1 MTELITTAHSPIA
14 EPHLHAWA
22 WEIPVYLFLGG
33 WAAGILVLSGI
44 ALWRGRVAPSRGGS
58 FALTSSGPALLGLA
72 AISLG
77 MLCLFLDLTHKLY
90 VWRVYTTFKVW
101 SPMSWG
107 SFILLLVYPVLVLGV
122 LLDPP
127 RLLVERVPLLRG
139 AVSFLSA
146 SRVARKA
153 LGVTGVL
160 VGIALGIYTGIL
172 LSALGARPLWASAA
186 LGPLFLASG
195 LSTAAAFGH
204 LVAPERMEREEL
216 ARMDNVFLVAELA
229 LIGLLL
235 IGLVSS
241 TRAQAEAA
249 ALLLGG
255 PYTAVFWVGVVG
267 LGIVIPLVIQSLAVS
282 HRITHTP
289 VAPLLV
295 MAGGVALRFVIVFA
309 GQHSHWTRF

>member
-1 MTELITTAHSPIA
+1 MTELITTPHSPIA
-14 EPHLHAWA
+14 EPLLHAWA

-33 WAAGILVLSGI
+33 WTAGILVLSGL
-44 ALWRGRVAPSRGGS
+44 ALWRGRVAPCRGGC
-58 FALTSSGPALLGLA
+58 FALTSSWPALLGLA

-90 VWRVYTTFKVW
+90 VWRVYTTFQPW

-107 SFILLLVYPVLVLGV
+107 SWILILVYPVLALGV

-127 RLLVERVPLLRG
+127 GVLVDRFPLLRPL
-139 AVSFLSA
+139 VRFLA
-146 SRVARKA
+146 ESRPARKA

-172 LSALGARPLWASAA
+172 LSALGARPLWSSAV

-204 LVAPERMEREEL
+204 LVAPERLEREEL
-216 ARMDNVFLVAELA
+216 ARMDNVFLVAELG

-241 TRAQAEAA
+241 TRAHAQAA

-267 LGIVIPLVIQSLAVS
+267 LGIVIPLIIQSLAVS
-282 HRITHTP
+282 HRVTHTP
-289 VAPLLV
+289 VAPLMV
-295 MAGGVALRFVIVFA
+295 MAGGVALRFVLVVA
-309 GQHSHWTRF
+309 GQHSHWTRL

>member
-1 MTELITTAHSPIA
+1 MTELITTPHSPIA
-14 EPHLHAWA
+14 EPLLHAWA

-33 WAAGILVLSGI
+33 WTAGILVLSGL
-44 ALWRGRVAPSRGGS
+44 ALWRGRVAPCRGGC
-58 FALTSSGPALLGLA
+58 FALTSSWPALLGLA

-90 VWRVYTTFKVW
+90 VWRVYTTFQPW

-107 SFILLLVYPVLVLGV
+107 SWILILVYPVLALGV

-127 RLLVERVPLLRG
+127 GVLVDRFPLLRPL
-139 AVSFLSA
+139 VRFLA
-146 SRVARKA
+146 ESRPARKA

-172 LSALGARPLWASAA
+172 LSALGARPLWSSAV

-204 LVAPERMEREEL
+204 LVAPERLEREEL
-216 ARMDNVFLVAELA
+216 ARMDNVFLVAELG

-241 TRAQAEAA
+241 TRAHAAAA

-267 LGIVIPLVIQSLAVS
+267 LGIVIPLIIQSLAVS
-282 HRITHTP
+282 HRVTHTP
-289 VAPLLV
+289 VAPLMV
-295 MAGGVALRFVIVFA
+295 MAGGVALRFVLVVA
-309 GQHSHWTRF
+309 GQHSHWTRL

>member
-1 MTELITTAHSPIA
+1 MTELVTTAHSPIA
-14 EPHLHAWA
+14 QPYLHAWA
-22 WEIPVYLFLGG
+22 WEIPLYLFLGG
-33 WAAGILVLSGI
+33 WTAGILVLSGI
-44 ALWRGRVAPSRGGS
+44 ALWRGRVAPRRGGS

-77 MLCLFLDLTHKLY
+77 MLCLLLDLTHKLY
-90 VWRVYTTFKVW
+90 VWRVYTTFEPS

-107 SFILLLVYPVLVLGV
+107 SWILILVYPVLALGV

-127 RLLVERVPLLRG
+127 RVLAERVPIVRSL
-139 AVSFLSA
+139 AEFLA
-146 SRVARKA
+146 SNRRARKA
-153 LGVTGVL
+153 LGVTGV
-160 VGIALGIYTGIL
+160 VAGIALGIYTGIL
-172 LSALGARPLWASAA
+172 LSALGARPLWSSAV

-204 LVAPERMEREEL
+204 LVAPDPMEREEL

-229 LIGLLL
+229 LLALLL
-235 IGLVSS
+235 VGLVSS

-249 ALLLGG
+249 ALFLGG

-267 LGIVIPLVIQSLAVS
+267 LGIAIPVLVQSLAVG
-282 HRITHTP
+282 HRIAHTP

-295 MAGGVALRFVIVFA
+295 MAGGLVLRFVIVSA
-309 GQHSHWTRF
+309 GQFSHWPRM